1 MKKLILLLLSAC
13 TAGGA
18 WAQRSTAPGLG
29 DSAGC
34 SITMNAPFQIDVS
47 RDGKE
52 RQFPFVYRFGQ
63 DVFVSYSEH
72 RDAVMASPADAM
84 MISRDNGRT
93 WTKKIIHP
101 DFYITSMVK
110 KGKTLYGVVYFTY
123 PVSETEERMVYWTS
137 KDRGNT
143 WRRHEGRVRV
153 PDSLALR
160 TGKSVWGSLLFHRGM
175 EVLPDGTLQGVMY
188 GHLGQEKKY
197 TSVLV
202 RSRDNCRNWHVVS
215 VIAAGVPPDSACRKA
230 EGYCEPTLARVKDGS
245 LLCVM
250 RVGSY
255 LPLFQSRSLDQGR
268 SWTDP
273 VPLPGL
279 GSAAAESVCPQLLLL
294 KTGVLAL
301 SYGRPHD
308 RLALSRDG
316 SGLHWDC
323 STVSYSGETTGYS
336 GIVEIAPGRV
346 LQVSDQGRT
355 GARQMAIWGRIIT
368 VGGRQ
373 DSPAGS
379 GR

>member
-13 TAGGA
+13 TAGSA
-18 WAQRSTAPGLG
+18 WAQRSTTNSRQDSTGCVLTMAAPL
-29 DSAGC
+29 
-34 SITMNAPFQIDVS
+34 QIDVS

-52 RQFPFVYRFGQ
+52 RQFPFVYRFGN

-84 MISRDNGRT
+84 MISRDNGRS
-93 WTKKIIHP
+93 WTKKIIHE
-101 DFYITSMVK
+101 DFYITSMVQ
-110 KGKTLYGVVYFTY
+110 KGRTLYGVVYFTY
-123 PVSETEERMVYWTS
+123 PVSATEERMVYWTS

-143 WRRHEGRVRV
+143 WRRHEGRVKV
-153 PDSLALR
+153 PDSLSLH

-188 GHLGQEKKY
+188 GHLGKEKKY

-202 RSRDNCRNWHVVS
+202 RSSDNCKSWHVVS
-215 VIAAGVPPDSACRKA
+215 VIAAGVPPDSAYRKA

-250 RVGSY
+250 RVASY

-279 GSAAAESVCPQLLLL
+279 GSTEAESVCPQLLLL

-308 RLALSRDG
+308 RIALSKDG
-316 SGLHWDC
+316 SGRRWDC
-323 STVSYSGETTGYS
+323 STVSYRGETTGYS
-336 GIVEIAPGRV
+336 GIVEIAPGQV

-355 GARQMAIWGRIIT
+355 GARQMAIWSRVIT

-373 DSPAGS
+373 DSPSDS